1 MANPRIEVEIGA
13 VIDGLRKGFGE
24 SVKIIE
30 TLEKQALDL
39 DKALKAATDLP
50 EIQSLNQR
58 LAQTKAALSQLK
70 SAGVD
75 PLTKATS
82 QYNSVGIEFSRII
95 QDAPFGIIG
104 VGNNITQLA
113 GSFQQLRSTSTSTG
127 AALKTA
133 FASIISPTN
142 LLVLGVSAV
151 TTALTLYSQSA
162 IGAKGPINDL
172 KQAQDDY
179 NDSLKETDKLLGA
192 EVFGQFL
199 KEVGLVE
206 RQNIGGRL
214 IDVPTFESAIEV
226 VDKLSGKISTLR
238 KGELELLSNF
248 FQTQISESLRTAA
261 NNSDEW
267 VKKLS
272 QEDINLYQGL
282 LNKVNVQL
290 GFYKLNTEKSTK
302 STSNLN
308 TEVEKLNRNFT
319 DLAALP
325 SLGLPREGDIDAL
338 RKRFQQIQEGGNV
351 GQTGNEFIQNAI
363 EQIKSQGIITSLPI
377 SQIAIDFDQ
386 VADQVKLRVED
397 LSEAFNGLGSLIGR
411 AFKNPQFGNFLG
423 QFAQFVTK
431 VVAGAFAVAKAN
443 AVAGATQSSLFTGP
457 AAVFTLPAF
466 IAGAVGLVASAFAS
480 IKGSS
485 GVGGGSVAS
494 SSATSFIGGGAQGGL
509 FQQNRDVSGEFVVR
523 GSDLV
528 YVLGQAGNRINKG

>member
-13 VIDGLRKGFGE
+13 NVAGLTAGVNTATG
-24 SVKIIE
+24 
-30 TLEKQALDL
+30 QL
-39 DKALKAATDLP
+39 DKLGKAA
-50 EIQSLNQR
+50 QSTAPQVDK
-58 LAQTKAALSQLK
+58 LAK
-70 SAGVD
+70 S
-75 PLTKATS
+75 TS
-82 QYNSVGIEFSRII
+82 QYNSIGIEFSRII

-113 GSFQQLRSTSTSTG
+113 GSFQQLRNTSTSTG

-397 LSEAFNGLGSLIGR
+397 LSEAFNGLGSLIGK

-485 GVGGGSVAS
+485 GVGGGSVAGGS
-494 SSATSFIGGGAQGGL
+494 GTSFSGGGIGGL
-509 FQQNRDVSGEFVVR
+509 FEQNRDISGEFVVR
-523 GSDLV
+523 GTDLV
-528 YVLGQAGNRINKG
+528 YVLGQANNKINKG

>member
-13 VIDGLRKGFGE
+13 NVAGLTAGVNTATG
-24 SVKIIE
+24 
-30 TLEKQALDL
+30 QL
-39 DKALKAATDLP
+39 DKLGKAA
-50 EIQSLNQR
+50 QSTAPQVDK
-58 LAQTKAALSQLK
+58 LAR
-70 SAGVD
+70 
-75 PLTKATS
+75 ATS
-82 QYNSVGIEFSRII
+82 QYNSIGNDFARII

-113 GSFQQLRSTSTSTG
+113 GSFQQLRNTSTSTG

-226 VDKLSGKISTLR
+226 VDKLAGKISTLR
-238 KGELELLSNF
+238 KGELELLSKF

-261 NNSDEW
+261 NNSEEW
-267 VKKLS
+267 IKKLS

-290 GFYKLNTEKSTK
+290 GFYKTNTEKSTK
-302 STSNLN
+302 STSDLN
-308 TEVEKLNRNFT
+308 NEVEKLNRNFT

-338 RKRFQQIQEGGNV
+338 RKRFQQIQEGGTV
-351 GQTGNEFIQNAI
+351 GQTGNEFIQNALD
-363 EQIKSQGIITSLPI
+363 QIKSQGIITSLPI
-377 SQIAIDFDQ
+377 TQIATDFDQ

-397 LSEAFNGLGSLIGR
+397 LSEAFNGLGSLIGK

-485 GVGGGSVAS
+485 GVGGGSVAGGS
-494 SSATSFIGGGAQGGL
+494 GTSFSGGGIGGL
-509 FQQNRDVSGEFVVR
+509 FEQNRDISGEFVVR
-523 GSDLV
+523 GTDLV
-528 YVLGQAGNRINKG
+528 YVLGQANNKINKG